1 MFGTSIVG
9 WYEKNKRDLPWRHT
23 KDPYLVWLSEVI
35 LQQTRVDQG
44 LPYYYRF
51 AEQYPNVQSLAATS
65 EDEVLKLWQG
75 LGYYSRARNMHA
87 TAKEVVNLHKGKFP
101 DSYEGLLKL
110 KGIGPYT
117 AAAIASFAFGLPYPV
132 VDGNVFRILAR
143 YFGISTPIDSSL
155 ARKEFTKLAAEQL
168 AEFNP
173 SQFNQAIMEFGA
185 IQCKPVS
192 PDCSQCVLMLSCTAF
207 REKTVGSLP
216 AKQKKIKTRNRFF
229 NYIILRLEE
238 GVYLRKRSINDI
250 WASMY
255 DFPLIETSASLSEK
269 EFLEHPELRKIIRGQ
284 DIRLSKVSEEV
295 KHVLSH
301 QVIYA
306 RFWEMNT
313 DASIAIEFESLA
325 FVNEEDIGNYAL
337 PKLIENYL
345 K

>member
-1 MFGTSIVG
+1 MFGDAIIS
-9 WYEKNKRDLPWRHT
+9 WYEINKRDLPWRHT
-23 KDPYLVWLSEVI
+23 NNPYLVWLSEVI

-51 AEQYPNVQSLAATS
+51 AEQFPNVESLANAS

-87 TAKEVVNLHKGKFP
+87 TAREIQTLHKGSFP
-101 DSYEGLLKL
+101 NTYEGLLKL

-132 VDGNVFRILAR
+132 VDGNVFRLLAR
-143 YFGISTPIDSSL
+143 YFGISTPIDSNT
-155 ARKEFTKLAAEQL
+155 ARKEFTELAAIQL
-168 AEFNP
+168 GTHNP
-173 SQFNQAIMEFGA
+173 GIFNQAIMEFGA

-192 PDCSQCVLMLSCTAF
+192 PDCSQCPLSVSCFAF
-207 REKTVGSLP
+207 REKQVAFLP
-216 AKQKKIKTRNRFF
+216 VKQKKTKSRDRFF
-229 NYIILRLEE
+229 NYIILRNE
-238 GVYLRKRSINDI
+238 GSIYLRKRSAKDI
-250 WASMY
+250 WANMY
-255 DFPLIETSASLSEK
+255 DFPLIETELSISEND
-269 EFLEHPELRKIIRGQ
+269 FLSHPKLRELIQGSNIQ
-284 DIRLSKVSEEV
+284 LEKVSKEI

-306 RFWEMNT
+306 RFWELKTNDSVFIDKMT
-313 DASIAIEFESLA
+313 ISL
-325 FVNEEDIGNYAL
+325 VNEEDISGYAL